1 MEDDTTQLCDTTS
14 RVEII
19 RKEEKTFV
27 ELPALACGEV
37 RGVATAA
44 VKESDSALD
53 QVLLLG
59 GLRQD
64 VTRAS

>member
-1 MEDDTTQLCDTTS
+1 M
-14 RVEII
+14 
-19 RKEEKTFV
+19 

-37 RGVATAA
+37 RGAATAA